1 MKIWKRLQ
9 VMWMCMPHMNRSV
22 MRVTSLRVR
31 DKHFDVGDSV
41 IVLTPDYNFSRKYV
55 GLVQL

>member
-1 MKIWKRLQ
+1 
-9 VMWMCMPHMNRSV
+9 MPHMNRSV